1 MRTHNVTGSRMQSQY
16 RVCWWQHQL
25 TCPIRIKYMQFMMS
39 QVYAV
44 YDVTSICS
52 LWCHKYMQ
60 FMMSS
65 AVVWFPQHVFWSVKV
80 SLLDKQ
86 LSANANN

>member
-44 YDVTSICS
+44 YDVICRCLIPATCFLICES
-52 LWCHKYMQ
+52 FL
-60 FMMSS
+60 
-65 AVVWFPQHVFWSVKV
+65 AG
-80 SLLDKQ
+80 
-86 LSANANN
+86 